1 MKPFL
6 PTAALLFTLVPA
18 AAGAQ
23 GTSQFSAGI
32 DVGAAGTWGDESS
45 LGKGLLA
52 GARVGFDLTD
62 RTALEAAVTRI
73 AHQRTF
79 WYSHARVDGRSIVAG
94 VAFRH
99 DVTRGRTRPFVL
111 AGLGMH
117 DNARTWTDPE
127 GQRSFS
133 GRSLVRHVGGG
144 VAFRRGRWEHGPEA
158 RLYAVDVGEDGG
170 PKIIMAAAYRVGARF

>member
-6 PTAALLFTLVPA
+6 STAVLLLTLVPA

-23 GTSQFSAGI
+23 ETSRLSAGI
-32 DVGAAGTWGDESS
+32 DVGSAGTWGDESS

-79 WYSHARVDGRSIVAG
+79 WYSHARVDGRSVVADLTLRHY
-94 VAFRH
+94 FRLGA
-99 DVTRGRTRPFVL
+99 VRPFIL
-111 AGLGMH
+111 AGLGTH
-117 DNARTWTDPE
+117 HNSRTWTEPE
-127 GQRSFS
+127 GRRSFS
-133 GRSLVRHVGGG
+133 ERSLVRHLGGG

-158 RLYAVDVGEDGG
+158 RLYAVSVGEDGG
-170 PKIIMAAAYRVGARF
+170 PKVVMAAVYRLTARF